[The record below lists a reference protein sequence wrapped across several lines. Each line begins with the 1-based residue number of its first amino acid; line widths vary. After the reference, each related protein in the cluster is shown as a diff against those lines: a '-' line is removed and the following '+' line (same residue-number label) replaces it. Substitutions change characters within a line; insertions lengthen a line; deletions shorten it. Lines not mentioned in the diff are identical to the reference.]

1 MRIPLKRRL
10 RDGCAIAILGFAVLQ
25 GPAIGQEQTTSP
37 DWAPKASE
45 KLVRLPAAYLKRS
58 IDRDFA
64 GSGLA
69 SAIRAQSDKVSN
81 KKRTVAE
88 LQEASGRADGA
99 ARIELRHQALVEK
112 QQLVRLL
119 GERAEFERREWETR
133 IRLYQG
139 LLRSIERKKNAL
151 GPEALAL
158 LDKQEAAQQRM
169 AAVSTQVDTA
179 LLGTGGEQSRY
190 SAKYNAIQSA
200 KQKLI
205 ARINGHPMNQQPEID
220 GKAVDRKTYLSRLSE
235 DGESMLALLKE
246 EETVLAFMGKL
257 VALDAMA
264 LSEDVA
270 ETRNPDDVS
279 RDPERHS
286 VSASADI
293 FLN

>member
-1 MRIPLKRRL
+1 MKSPFKRRL
-10 RDGCAIAILGFAVLQ
+10 RDGCAIVMLGLAVLSV
-25 GPAIGQEQTTSP
+25 PAVGQEQAASP

-81 KKRTVAE
+81 KKRTIAE
-88 LQEASGRADGA
+88 LQEAAGRADGP
-99 ARIELRHQALVEK
+99 ARIELRHQALAEK

-119 GERAEFERREWETR
+119 GERTEFERREWETR

-139 LLRSIERKKNAL
+139 LLRSIEQTEKAL
-151 GPEALAL
+151 GPEARAL
-158 LDKQEAAQQRM
+158 LDRQQAAQQRM
-169 AAVSTQVDTA
+169 EAVSTQVDTA

-190 SAKYNAIQSA
+190 SAKYNAIQTA
-200 KQKLI
+200 KQNLI
-205 ARINGHPMNQQPEID
+205 ARINTHPMNQQPEID
-220 GKAVDRKTYLSRLSE
+220 GKAVDRKTYLRRLSE

-264 LSEDVA
+264 LSEEVA

-286 VSASADI
+286 VSASADV
-293 FLN
+293 FLK

>member
-1 MRIPLKRRL
+1 MKSPLKRHL
-10 RDGCAIAILGFAVLQ
+10 LAGCAIAVLAIAVVH
-25 GPAIGQEQTTSP
+25 GPASATDQAASP

-69 SAIRAQSDKVSN
+69 SAIRAQSDRVSN
-81 KKRTVAE
+81 KKRSIAE
-88 LQEASGRADGA
+88 LQDAAMRAEGP
-99 ARIELRHQALVEK
+99 ARIELRHQALAQK

-119 GERAEFERREWETR
+119 GERTEFERREWETR
-133 IRLYQG
+133 IQLYQR
-139 LLRSIERKKNAL
+139 LLRSIDQQERAL
-151 GPEALAL
+151 GPDARALVA
-158 LDKQEAAQQRM
+158 KQEAAQKRM
-169 AAVSTQVDTA
+169 EAVSAQTETA
-179 LLGTGGEQSRY
+179 FLGTGSEQSRY

-205 ARINGHPMNQQPEID
+205 ARINTHPMNQQPEID
-220 GKAVDRKTYLSRLSE
+220 GREVDRKTYMRRLAE
-235 DGESMLALLKE
+235 DGEAMLALLKE

-264 LSEDVA
+264 LSEEVA
-270 ETRNPDDVS
+270 ETRNPDDAPGAS
-279 RDPERHS
+279 ARHS
-286 VSASADI
+286 VSASADL

>member
-1 MRIPLKRRL
+1 MKNPLKRRL
-10 RDGCAIAILGFAVLQ
+10 LDGCAIAVLALAVLH
-25 GPAIGQEQTTSP
+25 GPARATEQMTQP

-69 SAIRAQSDKVSN
+69 SAIRSQSDKVSS
-81 KKRTVAE
+81 KKRTIAE
-88 LQEASGRADGA
+88 LQEAAGQADGA
-99 ARIELRHQALVEK
+99 ARIELRHQSLAEK

-119 GERAEFERREWETR
+119 GERTEFERREWETR
-133 IRLYQG
+133 IRLYQR
-139 LLRSIERKKNAL
+139 LLRSIDRQEKAL
-151 GPEALAL
+151 GPDARAL

-169 AAVSTQVDTA
+169 EAVSTQVETA
-179 LLGTGGEQSRY
+179 FLGAGGEQSRY

-205 ARINGHPMNQQPEID
+205 ARINTHPMNQQPEID
-220 GKAVDRKTYLSRLSE
+220 GKAVDRKTYLRRLSE
-235 DGESMLALLKE
+235 DGDAMLALLKE

-264 LSEDVA
+264 LSEEVA
-270 ETRNPDDVS
+270 ESRNLDDAS

-286 VSASADI
+286 VSASTNL